1 MEDLKSVFSAP
12 SAVMIGGDI
21 SIMKTYGHLI
31 IINPDNENEFQC
43 KLCLIRA
50 SYFDSMVPS
59 YDAKDRLA
67 QRQQWA
73 NSLRV
78 FHSCTSK
85 SNIVTHIAIM
95 HTEHLVPAH
104 ASTATY
110 HKHIG
115 PKLSK
120 KDEASIVTSL
130 SIDKMF
136 TPQVSLHKLD
146 LTLWILED
154 MRPFS
159 IVEDS
164 GFKKL
169 INSLTKNSKNI
180 NFKLPSADTIARE
193 AALVDEA
200 LQRFLRI
207 EMASNVGHSNI
218 EEISIPK
225 DAPFTLLSFTVD
237 AWTSIAGKPFLGLTT
252 HYLTNDFEMKSHA
265 LALRYFPPPHT
276 ADAYLVLFE
285 AILDEYGFSTDTTLS
300 VTTDSASVMQKML
313 DSSNLPH
320 FRCITHCI
328 NLAVQQDTFD
338 HVNFKHLIENPIK
351 LAGYF
356 SSVATH
362 RNFIVEKKAK
372 ELGRH
377 SELVKAVQV
386 VVTRWNSIYYMLHAH
401 LKRLPIIANL
411 SGKALSIEPKA
422 KEKEFDDVLEAC
434 IKLENTHIA
443 IVKMLEPIAKWT
455 TLFQSSTL
463 PTLSLVF
470 EARSDILAHLSPV
483 DDEPLIAK
491 KFRAHLN
498 RAITSRFN
506 EHFVPINF
514 PARVPESNPSFRDVE
529 KARTRWKMT
538 NTAALLDIRTAYH
551 HVRTDPMVDK
561 NNITEILSYIAT
573 CVSTWI
579 PETNKDK
586 KEETPSDDKFL
597 DLLLS
602 SRKDTSYSSLVDVV
616 REELRSYLGIARARC
631 VKSLPDA
638 PTALKSFEER
648 LELNPLEFWREMKG
662 AFPQL
667 AKVARS
673 ILAIQATSAASE
685 RVFSSAGFIGNRHRS
700 RLSLDSLEVC
710 TLVRD
715 ALKQNIDIRKMVGEL
730 NAEKKEKANRQRSET
745 QTKRVEM
752 GFTSKKLRH
761 NSPSDYSSR
770 SEVENMDDED
780 FIDLVADEDTS
791 ANLKIGRRVIEH
803 LLHDE
808 DDEVIGLSVE
818 SIKLPSYLPDDSVS

>member
-1 MEDLKSVFSAP
+1 MEDLKSVFSVP
-12 SAVMIGGDI
+12 SAVMSGRNI
-21 SIMKTYGHLI
+21 SIMNTYSHLI
-31 IINPDNENEFQC
+31 IINPENQNEFQC
-43 KLCLIRA
+43 KLCLIKA

-59 YDAKDRLA
+59 YDGKDRLA
-67 QRQQWA
+67 QRQQWV
-73 NSLRV
+73 NSLKA

-115 PKLSK
+115 PN
-120 KDEASIVTSL
+120 DETPLGIE
-130 SIDKMF
+130 KMSNSH
-136 TPQVSLHKLD
+136 VNLD
-146 LTLWILED
+146 LTFWLLED
-154 MRPFS
+154 MLPFS

-169 INSLTKNSKNI
+169 VQSFAKV
-180 NFKLPSADTIARE
+180 PSADTIARE

-200 LQRFLRI
+200 LQRFLRREI
-207 EMASNVGHSNI
+207 ASNVGHSTI
-218 EEISIPK
+218 GEIGIPN
-225 DAPFTLLSFTVD
+225 DSPFTLLSFSAD
-237 AWTSIAGKPFLGLTT
+237 ARTSVSGKPFLGLTV
-252 HYLTNDFEMKSHA
+252 HYITDDFKMKSHV
-265 LALRYFPPPHT
+265 LALRHISPPNT
-276 ADAYLVLFE
+276 FE

-300 VTTDSASVMQKML
+300 VTTDSASVMQTML

-328 NLAVQQDTFD
+328 NVAVQQDTFD
-338 HVNFKHLIENPIK
+338 QANFKHLIDTPMK

-362 RNFIVEKKAK
+362 RNFLVEKKAK

-386 VVTRWNSIYYMLHAH
+386 VGTRWNSIYDMLRAH
-401 LKRLPIIANL
+401 LKRLVIIANL

-455 TLFQSSTL
+455 TLFQSSAL
-463 PTLSLVF
+463 PTLSLIF
-470 EARSDILAHLSPV
+470 EARSDILAHLSP
-483 DDEPLIAK
+483 DDDDPLIAK
-491 KFRAHLN
+491 LFRAHLN

-514 PARVPESNPSFRDVE
+514 PARVPESNPSYHDVE
-529 KARTRWKMT
+529 NARTRWKMT

-551 HVRTDPMVDK
+551 HVKTEHMVEKD
-561 NNITEILSYIAT
+561 NITEILSYIAT

-579 PETNKDK
+579 SETNKGK
-586 KEETPSDDKFL
+586 KDETPSDDNYL
-597 DLLLS
+597 DALLS
-602 SRKDTSYSSLVDVV
+602 TRKDTSHSSLVDVV
-616 REELRSYLGIARARC
+616 REELRSYLLIARARC
-631 VKSLPDA
+631 VKSLPGA
-638 PTALKSFEER
+638 PTVFKSIDER

-673 ILAIQATSAASE
+673 ILAIQATSAVSE
-685 RVFSSAGFIGNRHRS
+685 RVFSSPEFTKNRHRS
-700 RLSLDSLEVC
+700 RLSLDSLEIC

-715 ALKQNIDIRKMVGEL
+715 ALKQNIDLGKIMGEV
-730 NAEKKEKANRQRSET
+730 NAEKKEKAKRKRKES
-745 QTKRVEM
+745 QTKRMELGSV
-752 GFTSKKLRH
+752 SKKLKR
-761 NSPSDYSSR
+761 NSN
-770 SEVENMDDED
+770 EVENVDDED
-780 FIDLVADEDTS
+780 FIDLVVDEDTS
-791 ANLKIGRRVIEH
+791 TKLKIGRRVIEH
-803 LLHDE
+803 LLDDDE
-808 DDEVIGLSVE
+808 DDEVTGL
-818 SIKLPSYLPDDSVS
+818 